1 MADPENKPFEWI
13 NPYCDQVFYKA
24 NQKIYNRN
32 LKANTEK
39 DKASLIVK
47 YEPPV
52 KKDSELSA
60 EKKPS
65 MSLTDSLLMMGKEE
79 NTAEEVKSEKKVE
92 EVKPEKML
100 K

>member
-1 MADPENKPFEWI
+1 M
-13 NPYCDQVFYKA
+13 
-24 NQKIYNRN
+24 
-32 LKANTEK
+32 
-39 DKASLIVK
+39 
-47 YEPPV
+47 

-65 MSLTDSLLMMGKEE
+65 MNLTDSLLMMGKEE

>member
-1 MADPENKPFEWI
+1 
-13 NPYCDQVFYKA
+13 
-24 NQKIYNRN
+24 
-32 LKANTEK
+32 
-39 DKASLIVK
+39 
-47 YEPPV
+47 
-52 KKDSELSA
+52 
-60 EKKPS
+60 